1 VTATTKLAERVGQY
15 LKGRYRVDHVLHIGA
30 RSTVYAGA
38 DQKSGRVAIKV
49 LDGNADA
56 SVLQGSYLANAVGH
70 SSAVN
75 VLDTGS
81 TDDGATFLVME
92 LLEATS
98 MRDLLGQHEGH
109 LPVRLAC
116 TLADQ
121 GLDLLASAHAQ
132 GIAHGELHL
141 DKLFYTRTERLK
153 VLGFGKPANEP
164 AVAEDVR
171 ALSKAIAWLLCG
183 EPVESLQA
191 PPAASAVQ
199 ARLPARIASVFERGL
214 AADAQQ
220 WKSAHAMRTALQLA
234 CKAELGRPIDRG
246 LQPLAATKPTRRPAR
261 GVWLAG
267 AAALVVGLYVSR
279 EVAELGDEQAPEAE
293 AETDIA
299 AALQPPQANAQA
311 EEETETEQPA
321 ATTAADKGEDK
332 ATAEPAD
339 EAKPSTVVVPR
350 KPRRANLHLPIQRKG
365 AIQTNIA
372 PLSQLCAQLSSAR
385 RAGPLSDHEAQLY
398 KARCTKR

>member
-1 VTATTKLAERVGQY
+1 VV
-15 LKGRYRVDHVLHIGA
+15 VV
-30 RSTVYAGA
+30 
-38 DQKSGRVAIKV
+38 
-49 LDGNADA
+49 
-56 SVLQGSYLANAVGH
+56 
-70 SSAVN
+70 
-75 VLDTGS
+75 
-81 TDDGATFLVME
+81 
-92 LLEATS
+92 
-98 MRDLLGQHEGH
+98 
-109 LPVRLAC
+109 
-116 TLADQ
+116 
-121 GLDLLASAHAQ
+121 
-132 GIAHGELHL
+132 
-141 DKLFYTRTERLK
+141 
-153 VLGFGKPANEP
+153 
-164 AVAEDVR
+164 
-171 ALSKAIAWLLCG
+171 G

>member
-1 VTATTKLAERVGQY
+1 LAERVGQY

-49 LDGNADA
+49 LNCKADA

-70 SSAVN
+70 PSAVS

-81 TDDGATFLVME
+81 TDDGAIFLVME

-153 VLGFGKPANEP
+153 VLGFGKPANEQ
-164 AVAEDVR
+164 AVTEDVR

-191 PPAASAVQ
+191 SPAASAVQ
-199 ARLPARIASVFERGL
+199 TRLPARIASVFERGL

-246 LQPLAATKPTRRPAR
+246 LQPLAAATKPVKRPAR
-261 GVWLAG
+261 TVWLAG
-267 AAALVVGLYVSR
+267 AAALIVGLYVSR

-311 EEETETEQPA
+311 EEEKEPEQPA
-321 ATTAADKGEDK
+321 PTTTTADEDEDEDK
-332 ATAEPAD
+332 ATVEAAN
-339 EAKPSTVVVPR
+339 EAKPSAVVVPR
-350 KPRRANLHLPIQRKG
+350 KAHRPHLRLPIQRQG
-365 AIQTNIA
+365 TIQTNIA

-385 RAGPLSDHEAQLY
+385 QAGPLSDHEAQLY